1 MDRVSTAGA
10 YANVLTNLMQAQQ
23 SQVTAGNQVATQKKG
38 TDLKTFAS
46 AADAL
51 TSMNSVQARLQ
62 TYQDQNTIIANRL
75 TTQDTALNQVADSAS
90 AVRQAIA
97 SALAT
102 GSAAG
107 LTQTVSSELQ
117 SAVSGMN
124 TQYNGEYLFSGGQVN
139 TKPVTVTQ
147 LSDLSG
153 PVPIGGFFQNGDYK
167 IQNKLDDSTTVTTG
181 VLASDIGT
189 QLLNAFQALQNSP
202 VGPFNGQLTD
212 VQTTWLQGQ
221 LAAWD
226 QVGQGLTGVT
236 AANGLV
242 QQQVD
247 AKKTSVAAQSTTL
260 TGMLSSITDAD
271 MTQAASQLQLAQMSV
286 EAAARVYQALQ
297 SSSLLN
303 ILPAA

>member
-153 PVPIGGFFQNGDYK
+153 PVPVSSFFQNGDYK

-181 VLASDIGT
+181 MLASDIGT

-212 VQTTWLQGQ
+212 VQTAWLQGQ
-221 LAAWD
+221 LASWD
-226 QVGQGLTGVT
+226 QVGQSLTGAT